1 MRTPSHFLI
10 TAALANHYQKR
21 GRIHQTAL
29 LLGSVMPDLPLVL
42 LSGTWAL
49 YLLLSEG
56 RPITSIHSFM
66 FDEFYFN
73 NPWWMSA
80 HNLFHA
86 PILLLTGLA
95 LTYHARAAKGLRFWL
110 FWFFAGCL
118 LHTLLDIPTHA
129 TDGPLLLF
137 PFNWEWRFHSPVSY
151 WEQTHFGS
159 VFTVFEYTFDGLLL
173 GYLLISRLRKK
184 KLNN

>member
-10 TAALANHYQKR
+10 TVALANHYQGQGK
-21 GRIHQTAL
+21 IHQTAL
-29 LLGSVMPDLPLVL
+29 LLGSVMPDLPLLL
-42 LSGTWAL
+42 LSGTRAF
-49 YLLLSEG
+49 YLLFSEG
-56 RPITSIHSFM
+56 RPITNIHSFM
-66 FDEFYFN
+66 FDELYFN

-95 LTYHARAAKGLRFWL
+95 LTYQARAAKGLRFWL

-151 WEQTHFGS
+151 WEPDSFGH
-159 VFTVFEYTFDGLLL
+159 VFTVFEYVLDGIIVVYL
-173 GYLLISRLRKK
+173 GVSRLTRR
-184 KLNN
+184 